1 MSKKEKNLGKIGSEK
16 HPTIVNLSV
25 YKGNEMIDIRKYF
38 TDKSGDLKPTKKG
51 ISLTRR
57 NLYPLLNLLGK
68 NIDEINDY
76 FEADQVEE
84 ESTQYISNVETT
96 EAESFD
102 LKNHKFF
109 DVQNFGGKYQVS
121 YNKNHPFWSSVE
133 TLFEQIDDSE
143 SEELIQALINSLL
156 ISFFKSTSH
165 VDSNETIDAGDF
177 LLELEIN
184 WSSYLKRLVNGN

>member
-1 MSKKEKNLGKIGSEK
+1 MNKQKKLLGKIGSQK

-25 YKGNEMIDIRKYF
+25 YKGNEMIDIRKHF
-38 TDKSGDLKPTKKG
+38 TDKSGDLQPTRKG

-68 NIDEINDY
+68 NIDEINDF

-84 ESTQYISNVETT
+84 ESTEYISNVEMT
-96 EAESFD
+96 EVESFD
-102 LKNHKFF
+102 LQNHKFF
-109 DVQNFGGKYQVS
+109 EVQNFGGKYQVS
-121 YNKNHPFWSSVE
+121 YNKNHPFWSSIDDLLEHV
-133 TLFEQIDDSE
+133 DDSE
-143 SEELIQALINSLL
+143 SKELIQSLINSLL

-165 VDSNETIDAGDF
+165 VDSDETIDAGDF

-184 WSSYLKRLVNGN
+184 WSSYLKRLVNGT